1 MKADTV
7 MRHFGAQS
15 HLFGWRANF
24 AHVQRVF
31 QCQTQPAPQLLQPRT
46 VTSRST
52 HPNELYQTRQPH
64 QNRCCARLDQPA
76 NWAAGS
82 RGHSH
87 LTGTCPADCTPL
99 NTPKAGRQT
108 GHRLGNAVTVLS
120 MFCTCQCVD
129 ECACSAPPHR
139 HTALVHRFPIPRFQ
153 MRIQLCHLLRVLRGP
168 RALVQH
174 HLAERRHLTAIL

>member
-7 MRHFGAQS
+7 TRHFGAQS

-64 QNRCCARLDQPA
+64 QNSCCALLDQPA

-108 GHRLGNAVTVLS
+108 GHTLGNAVTVLS
-120 MFCTCQCVD
+120 MFCTCQCGD
-129 ECACSAPPHR
+129 ECGACSAPPASPYSPSTSFPD
-139 HTALVHRFPIPRFQ
+139 TAFPNAHPT
-153 MRIQLCHLLRVLRGP
+153 LPSPPGP
-168 RALVQH
+168 PGPQCSDPVPSC
-174 HLAERRHLTAIL
+174 